1 MKRLFLTVA
10 AFCLISATA
19 RAELFSIHM
28 TQGSTGINETRKF
41 DSIVDIFDHYKNGN
55 LNSVFAAYDNTA
67 ASISNLS
74 FRGVP
79 MVVSFNNA
87 GVLTFDAPTLG
98 VNGLTFDGGSQ
109 KASFNLFKDYLSSNK
124 DDLMKK
130 ILKSGVEKTP
140 YDAVAGNPNSMMATM
155 ADTSYQRAGGGV
167 LGNFV
172 SYISPDAA
180 RHHFKNNGE
189 DVTAT
194 VYTLPLA
201 KSFEV
206 GSSKIMVDMPIS
218 YANIDDS
225 KAYSGQLGLAWAIPV
240 IKTDKFVWTLTP
252 GIRGGITGSKDM
264 LSGGVLY
271 SGSLG
276 SHIEVPYN
284 NWTFGMTNMVGY
296 IRDVSL
302 DIAGYEIDYELRN
315 TVFKNGVSV
324 RYDFSDEWALSTS
337 YDYTFYEG
345 SELFIDDYH
354 DINVSL
360 IRKLEKGGFLSGI
373 ALVGNYSFDGDDY
386 YAYRL
391 GISFLF

>member
-1 MKRLFLTVA
+1 
-10 AFCLISATA
+10 
-19 RAELFSIHM
+19 
-28 TQGSTGINETRKF
+28 
-41 DSIVDIFDHYKNGN
+41 
-55 LNSVFAAYDNTA
+55 
-67 ASISNLS
+67 
-74 FRGVP
+74 
-79 MVVSFNNA
+79 
-87 GVLTFDAPTLG
+87 
-98 VNGLTFDGGSQ
+98 
-109 KASFNLFKDYLSSNK
+109 
-124 DDLMKK
+124 MKK

-264 LSGGVLY
+264 LSGGILY